1 VTKVITVPTSDRLPF
16 PELGKSKR
24 RHAQG
29 WTTADFRR
37 TLSELNLRPPSQRAF
52 LRKLLNRA
60 LFHGANKE
68 FLVPNHS
75 VRDPVSPS

>member
-1 VTKVITVPTSDRLPF
+1 MTRVIAVPASGRLPF
-16 PELGKSKR
+16 PELGKSKG

-60 LFHGANKE
+60 LLHGENNE
-68 FLVPNHS
+68 FPVPNHS
-75 VRDPVSPS
+75 VRDPISPS